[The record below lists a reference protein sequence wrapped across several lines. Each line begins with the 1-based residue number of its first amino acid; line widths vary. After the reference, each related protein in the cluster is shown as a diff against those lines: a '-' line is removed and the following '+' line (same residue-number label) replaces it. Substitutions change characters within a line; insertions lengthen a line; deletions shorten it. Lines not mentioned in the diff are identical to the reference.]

1 MNEEIHDENSY
12 LVFVSQKKQFIM
24 QHLLKIFYYWNLDE
38 SNNLSNP
45 EWTKQHWMNEIV
57 DIINLARYQLN
68 VINNSSA
75 LFDALYINPDYNK
88 NIVYLK
94 SLMSKSYDF
103 EAHRLPIISD
113 RKLRSKWVAFTVA
126 YKKFINAVVNRLTY
140 ENSYISRSMIFDFW
154 LSMAKKCSKSES
166 KMEKVSKKYANFT
179 ELTRRLQLILES
191 SN

>member
-12 LVFVSQKKQFIM
+12 LAFVSQKKQFIM

-75 LFDALYINPDYNK
+75 LFDALYIKPDYNK
-88 NIVYLK
+88 NITYLK

-113 RKLRSKWVAFTVA
+113 RKLRSK
-126 YKKFINAVVNRLTY
+126 
-140 ENSYISRSMIFDFW
+140 
-154 LSMAKKCSKSES
+154 
-166 KMEKVSKKYANFT
+166 
-179 ELTRRLQLILES
+179 
-191 SN
+191 